1 MKKVIMFIIILSLN
15 LFGTEVHPKISLD
28 NLYKTAIFEETYPK
42 QSLSF
47 VSKNQIEI
55 RVLNKKG
62 KELYNL
68 DKYPKEAKIL
78 SVFFEDVSGEGIK
91 ELFILWNFKGK
102 NRISVYFLNNPYVS
116 YVENENNFVKSKY
129 LEDLLNKRLPTKRS
143 VDATSVKKE
152 LENLLP
158 INYSLYNFNQWEN
171 IAEIFHRDKFDV
183 FQGKITAYYNV
194 KDEKI
199 LNVNKARY
207 YYLEYGKGLYGLF
220 IKDDIFGFYL
230 DTIFEAYEKDGKLI
244 NNGKAYSVFSEEE
257 IEINYKDGVKHGYY
271 GHYFYDGEI
280 TGNYIEGKKEGRWV
294 EEEFSGNYEN
304 DKKTGIWINEKQG
317 IKEYYDKGLI
327 KKKEIWQGN
336 KLKAIKNYGEKIVE
350 EIYDEISRVE
360 KKATYSQNEIAEE
373 VLNFGSFR
381 KSPIKSYFYD
391 YDLSKGEFIG
401 DFTLDENQKYKGS
414 RVLELNEK
422 GVKLKNNLWGN
433 QFKLFSIKEKDKEI
447 FILMERYPQG
457 FAINPDTYIHFGV
470 REVFEG
476 RKLREEIEN
485 FGDIVRDGVT
495 ESFSLNYY
503 KDQNG
508 EISHLENKAY
518 YKNGLRE
525 GLWETYFYPS
535 ILWSTTNYKDGK
547 KHGLYR
553 GYDVDTGKV
562 ETEGY
567 YENDIKIGNWK
578 YPEPFFIFGG

>member
-1 MKKVIMFIIILSLN
+1 MKNVIIFVITLSLN
-15 LFGTEVHPKISLD
+15 LFGAEVHPKISLD

-62 KELYNL
+62 KELYSL

-78 SVFFEDVSGEGIK
+78 SVFFEDISGEGIK

-102 NRISVYFLNNPYVS
+102 NKISVYFLNNPYVS
-116 YVENENNFVKSKY
+116 YMENGNNFVKSKY
-129 LEDLLNKRLPTKRS
+129 LEDLLNKRLSTKKS
-143 VDATSVKKE
+143 VDAFSVKKE
-152 LENLLP
+152 LENLFP

-183 FQGKITAYYNV
+183 FQGKIIAYYNV
-194 KDEKI
+194 QDEKI
-199 LNVNKARY
+199 TNPNKAEY
-207 YYLEYGKGLYGLF
+207 YYLEYAKGLYGLF
-220 IKDDIFGFYL
+220 IKDDILGFYL

-257 IEINYKDGVKHGYY
+257 IEINYKDGIKNGLYA
-271 GHYFYDGEI
+271 HYFYDGEI
-280 TGNYIEGKKEGRWV
+280 MGNYIEGKKEGKWV

-304 DKKTGIWINEKQG
+304 NKKIGIWINEKQG

-350 EIYDEISRVE
+350 EIYDENSRVE
-360 KKATYSQNEIAEE
+360 KKFTYSQNEIEEE
-373 VLNFGSFR
+373 VLIFGSFR

-391 YDLSKGEFIG
+391 YDLSKSQFIG

-457 FAINPDTYIHFGV
+457 FAINPDTYIYFGV
-470 REVFEG
+470 REIFEG
-476 RKLREEIEN
+476 RKLREKIGT
-485 FGDIVRDGVT
+485 FGDIERNGIT
-495 ESFSLNYY
+495 ETFSLNYS
-503 KDQNG
+503 KDQGG
-508 EISHLENKAY
+508 EISHIENKAY

-525 GLWETYFYPS
+525 GIWETYFYPS
-535 ILWSTTNYKDGK
+535 ILWSTTNYKGGK

-553 GYDVDTGKV
+553 GYDVETGKV
-562 ETEGY
+562 DTEGY